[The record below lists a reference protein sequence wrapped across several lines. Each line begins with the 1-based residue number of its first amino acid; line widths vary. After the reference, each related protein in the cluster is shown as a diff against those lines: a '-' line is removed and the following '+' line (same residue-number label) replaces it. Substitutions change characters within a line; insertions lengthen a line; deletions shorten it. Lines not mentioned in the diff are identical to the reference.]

1 MPKEQ
6 SFETFLFSND
16 ARVSDILFVANSV
29 VHTQVGR
36 LLKCIPNV
44 IVEVK
49 IYSHPL
55 SITRVYRKRIN
66 RKFCWL
72 ILVGFVLC

>member
-16 ARVSDILFVANSV
+16 ARVSDFLFFANSV
-29 VHTQVGR
+29 VNTQVGR

-55 SITRVYRKRIN
+55 GATRVYRKRIKRN
-66 RKFCWL
+66 LCRV
-72 ILVGFVLC
+72 IL